1 MQKLYDDLVAKGSAS
16 RAAAVQV
23 GISIETM
30 DIADL
35 EAAIAQTDEAQLDR
49 AYGNLLAGSQRHL
62 QAFERNLTCDG
73 TCKTGA
79 RAGAGKRAGRDG
91 NGVRAGVPA
100 AAQRVAHRT
109 SRRTRLKARARQARD
124 VGRR

>member
-1 MQKLYDDLVAKGSAS
+1 MRSARFPTMQKLYDDLVAKGSAS

-35 EAAIAQTDEAQLDR
+35 KAAIAQTDEAQLDR
-49 AYGNLLAGSQRHL
+49 AYGSLLAGSQRHL

-91 NGVRAGVPA
+91 TG
-100 AAQRVAHRT
+100 
-109 SRRTRLKARARQARD
+109 ARARTGGRAERGAYRGARA
-124 VGRR
+124 